1 VIDAAPHITMEI
13 SIRSAV
19 AEDRQRWD
27 NYVGNHPQATPYQKY
42 AWLEAV
48 CDAYPHK
55 NASLIAFNTNNEV
68 VGVYPAILMVNPFI
82 KDTLCALP
90 YCDLGGPLT
99 DDTQIEQQLEKA
111 IRSRFL
117 KSSKSFIDIRTNR
130 VNNDVPVD
138 FDKKKVRMLLDLPS
152 SSEELLASFKSK
164 LRSQIKKAEKNGLA
178 YTVGRDTKLLED
190 FYRVYARNMRDL
202 GSPAHSKKWFQSI
215 SEAYG
220 EHHILSVV
228 YKDDIPIGAG
238 LVLRVSDKACIPWA
252 STVRDYNRL
261 APNMLLYWSLLGHC
275 ADNGIRSFDFGRS
288 TYEEGTYKFKKQWG
302 AQPELLEWKKL
313 YLSGEQEFVVDS
325 SNPHSALRTALEGL
339 WRKLPVSVSI
349 AIGSRLR
356 PYISL

>member
-1 VIDAAPHITMEI
+1 MIDAAPHLTMEL
-13 SIRSAV
+13 SIRSV
-19 AEDRQRWD
+19 TAEDRQCWD
-27 NYVGNHPQATPYQKY
+27 DYVNSHPQATPYQQY

-68 VGVYPAILMVNPFI
+68 LGVYPAILMVNPFT
-82 KDTLCALP
+82 KDSLCALP

-99 DDTQIEQQLEKA
+99 DSPHIEQQLEAA

-117 KSSKSFIDIRTNR
+117 KSNKSFIDSRTNR
-130 VNNDVPVD
+130 VNIGSPVD

-152 SSEELLASFKSK
+152 SSDELLASFKSK
-164 LRSQIKKAEKNGLA
+164 LRSQIKKAEKNGLVSK
-178 YTVGRDTKLLED
+178 VGRDIKLLDD
-190 FYRVYARNMRDL
+190 FYQVYTRNMRDL
-202 GSPAHSKKWFQSI
+202 GSPSHSKKWFQSV

-220 EHHILSVV
+220 ENKIFSVV
-228 YKDDIPIGAG
+228 YKDEVPIGAG
-238 LVLRVSDKACIPWA
+238 IVLRISDKACIPWA

-261 APNMLLYWSLLGHC
+261 APNMLLYWSLLGYC

-302 AQPELLEWKKL
+302 AEPELLEWKKISP
-313 YLSGEQEFVVDS
+313 SGEVTLVSE
-325 SNPHSALRTALEGL
+325 SANTSKLRVHVENL
-339 WRKLPVSVSI
+339 WRKLPVNLTI
-349 AIGSRLR
+349 FIGSRIR

>member
-1 VIDAAPHITMEI
+1 MIGTAPHLTMEL
-13 SIRSAV
+13 SIRSV
-19 AEDRQRWD
+19 TAEDLQCWD
-27 NYVGNHPQATPYQKY
+27 DYVSSHPQATPYQKY
-42 AWLEAV
+42 AWLKAV

-55 NASLIAFNTNNEV
+55 NASLIAFNTNSEV
-68 VGVYPAILMVNPFI
+68 VGVYPAILMVNPFT
-82 KDTLCALP
+82 KDSLCALP

-99 DDTQIEQQLEKA
+99 DDIQIEQQLEQA
-111 IRSRFL
+111 IKSRFL
-117 KSSKSFIDIRTNR
+117 KGSESFIDVRTNR
-130 VNNDVPVD
+130 AKSDSPTD
-138 FDKKKVRMLLDLPS
+138 FNKKKVRMLLELPS
-152 SSEELLASFKSK
+152 SGEKLLASFKSK
-164 LRSQIKKAEKNGLA
+164 LRSQIKKAEKNGLVF
-178 YTVGRDTKLLED
+178 TIGTTPRLLDD
-190 FYRVYARNMRDL
+190 FYHVYTRNMRDL

-220 EHHILSVV
+220 ENHIFSVV